1 MLLRPRVLQ
10 IFLAASVVQALLLL
24 RCSQRWLHV
33 TAAASPAGIS
43 EPDQAAQAWG

>member
-10 IFLAASVVQALLLL
+10 IFLAASVLQALLLL

-33 TAAASPAGIS
+33 TAAGIS
-43 EPDQAAQAWG
+43 EPEQAAQAWG